1 METMKK
7 YLKKLL
13 GLGLAVSL
21 AAGCNGMTAL
31 ADSSISESFN
41 GTTVTATV
49 WTNSDSANATT
60 TYYQP
65 SSIEAIAT
73 VYYYHNGNQYSR
85 QGPVATNTMGGAT
98 STARVGHSGGQVVGG
113 KGNHYVSY
121 GNARWSY
128 TTTTGA
134 TW

>member
-1 METMKK
+1 MKK
-7 YLKKLL
+7 GLKKLL

-21 AAGCNGMTAL
+21 AVGGNSMIAL
-31 ADSSISESFN
+31 ANASISEPFN
-41 GTTVTATV
+41 GTTVTANV

-65 SSIEAIAT
+65 STIEAIAT
-73 VYYYHNGNQYSR
+73 VFYYSDGNQYKN
-85 QGPVATNTMGGAT
+85 QGNLATNSMGGAT
-98 STARVGHSGGQVVGG
+98 STAKVGHSGGQVVGG
-113 KGNHYVSY
+113 EGNHYVIY

-128 TTTTGA
+128 TTTIGT